1 MKKSIF
7 IFSLMFI
14 LAAENAEARKCLEG
28 AVFDAD
34 ENGQA
39 RLVDCAKWEREPEAV
54 LAEQAAINAY
64 TDKDFDE
71 SQIIIVPAEDN
82 EPPVSKAIG
91 SVQNKIDNIWHS
103 IYSAIFD

>member
-1 MKKSIF
+1 MKPFIF
-7 IFSLMFI
+7 IFSLML
-14 LAAENAEARKCLEG
+14 LAAGNTEAKKCLEG

-39 RLVDCAKWEREPEAV
+39 RLVDCAKWERETEAV

-64 TDKDFDE
+64 ADKDFDE
-71 SQIIIVPAEDN
+71 SQIIIVPAEEN
-82 EPPVSKAIG
+82 ELPVSKAIG
-91 SVQNKIDNIWHS
+91 SVQNKIDDIWHS

>member
-7 IFSLMFI
+7 IFSLIFI
-14 LAAENAEARKCLEG
+14 LAAGNAEARKCLEG
-28 AVFDAD
+28 AVFGTD

-64 TDKDFDE
+64 SNENIEVSSVEYTE
-71 SQIIIVPAEDN
+71 PDN
-82 EPPVSKAIG
+82 TPLLGKA
-91 SVQNKIDNIWHS
+91 QNKIDDIWHS

>member
-1 MKKSIF
+1 MKHLIF
-7 IFSLMFI
+7 IFLII
-14 LAAENAEARKCLEG
+14 LATSTDALAKKCLEG

-64 TDKDFDE
+64 SNENIEVSSVEYTE
-71 SQIIIVPAEDN
+71 PDN
-82 EPPVSKAIG
+82 TPLLGK
-91 SVQNKIDNIWHS
+91 VQNKIDNVWHS

>member
-1 MKKSIF
+1 MKKIIF
-7 IFSLMFI
+7 IISLI
-14 LAAENAEARKCLEG
+14 LAMAGNAEARKCLEG

-64 TDKDFDE
+64 SNENIEVSSVEYTE
-71 SQIIIVPAEDN
+71 PDN
-82 EPPVSKAIG
+82 TPLLGKA
-91 SVQNKIDNIWHS
+91 QNKIDDIWHS